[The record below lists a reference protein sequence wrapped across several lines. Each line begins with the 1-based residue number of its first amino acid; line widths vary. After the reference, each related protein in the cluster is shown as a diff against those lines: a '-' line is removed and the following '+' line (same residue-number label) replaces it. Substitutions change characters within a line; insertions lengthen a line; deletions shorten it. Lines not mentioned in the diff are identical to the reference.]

1 MSAGGV
7 QYRRRGEK
15 VEKKREIEI
24 GDDGQA
30 VTSINSRMSE

>member
-7 QYRRRGEK
+7 QYRRGEK